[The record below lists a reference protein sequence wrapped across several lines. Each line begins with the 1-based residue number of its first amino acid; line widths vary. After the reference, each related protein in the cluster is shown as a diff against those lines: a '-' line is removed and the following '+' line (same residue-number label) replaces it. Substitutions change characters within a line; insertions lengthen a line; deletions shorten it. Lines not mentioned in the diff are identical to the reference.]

1 MKHIQALNDL
11 VASIEHH
18 GGNIWLD
25 EGLLEHEKKD
35 PDQTG
40 LSNVDYQNIMKQ
52 KVMATA
58 MIKRANRT
66 RYADVIANMRREC
79 SSGINTYPT
88 TIEQAHNILNKHE
101 ALFKL
106 KQRKSGS
113 RFRGRFNNNNDNDTQ
128 YGIQYSQDDNVVPGI
143 NGKIIAKI
151 KCFECSKN
159 EHYADQCPTR
169 QEQTIGKQ
177 HVHETTNNDDNTVIH
192 EDNNIEAGQQHIQT
206 TEVLQ
211 DEDSVIV
218 DDNKSLEDLS
228 VNFMFHQEAIIHN
241 INNKDCNYSST
252 DILLDSGS
260 SCSVFNN
267 NKL

>member
-35 PDQTG
+35 PEQIG
-40 LSNVDYQNIMKQ
+40 LRNVDYQNIMKQ

-58 MIKRANRT
+58 MIKRANIT
-66 RYADVIANMRREC
+66 RYADVIANMRREYSC
-79 SSGINTYPT
+79 GLNTYPT

-113 RFRGRFNNNNDNDTQ
+113 RFRGRFNNNNDNETQ
-128 YGIQYSQDDNVVPGI
+128 YGLQYSQDDNVVPGI

-151 KCFECSKN
+151 ECFEYNKN
-159 EHYADQCPTR
+159 GHYADQCPTR
-169 QEQTIGKQ
+169 QEQTTG
-177 HVHETTNNDDNTVIH
+177 E
-192 EDNNIEAGQQHIQT
+192 
-206 TEVLQ
+206 
-211 DEDSVIV
+211 
-218 DDNKSLEDLS
+218 
-228 VNFMFHQEAIIHN
+228 
-241 INNKDCNYSST
+241 
-252 DILLDSGS
+252 
-260 SCSVFNN
+260 
-267 NKL
+267 